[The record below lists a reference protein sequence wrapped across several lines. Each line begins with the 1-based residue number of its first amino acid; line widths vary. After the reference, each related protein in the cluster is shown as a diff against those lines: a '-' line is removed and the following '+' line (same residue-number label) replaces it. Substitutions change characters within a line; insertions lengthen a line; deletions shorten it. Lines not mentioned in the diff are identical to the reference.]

1 MSTAMPSTQPPA
13 PVGGGLGVMDAVGMG
28 WRVLMDDFWQLW
40 LVGLVAMLIP
50 GAINFVGNLIGMIPF
65 VGILGSCIA
74 IAVAIFV
81 QPAFSAGLFFAVRRR
96 IDGNPTQV
104 NDVFEGFRQ
113 RYWQSVVAM
122 LPPLGVGLVGGI
134 IAVGIAGAVL
144 VLGFGVS
151 GNHMNDDKMIA
162 AILVSAAA
170 ASPVIIALI
179 LVSLLFLFSFLAVWD
194 HPESGWEAV
203 KDSVR
208 VAKAHYLS
216 VLGFTLLFAAIGIGA
231 WLLGILALC
240 IGCMVTMPAMSIW
253 STATAIYLYR
263 SWTGRPLTELS
274 QAPFA
279 APAAPLI
286 GPGPLPPTV

>member
-1 MSTAMPSTQPPA
+1 
-13 PVGGGLGVMDAVGMG
+13 MDAVGMG
-28 WRVLMDDFWQLW
+28 WRVMMEDFWQLW

-81 QPAFSAGLFFAVRRR
+81 QPAFSAGVFYAVRRR
-96 IDGNPTQV
+96 IDGNATQV

-113 RYWQSVVAM
+113 RYWQSVVAV
-122 LPPLGVGLVGGI
+122 LPPTGVGIVAGLV
-134 IAVGIAGAVL
+134 IAAIVAAVL
-144 VLGFGVS
+144 LLGFGVS
-151 GNHMNDDKMIA
+151 GNHMNDDKTIA
-162 AILVSAAA
+162 AILVSLAVAA
-170 ASPVIIALI
+170 PLIIALI
-179 LVSLLFLFSFLAVWD
+179 LVMMLFTFSFLAVWD

-208 VAKAHYLS
+208 VVKAHYLS
-216 VLGFTLLFAAIGIGA
+216 VLGFALLFAAIGIGA
-231 WLLGILALC
+231 ALLGILALC
-240 IGCMVTMPAMSIW
+240 IGLLVTGPAVSIW
-253 STATAIYLYR
+253 WHATAIYLYR

-286 GPGPLPPTV
+286 GPGLLPPTV